1 MKGIWQTGRT
11 PQTAWRLAVFSM
23 AGLLLAIA
31 AADLLGLGIIA
42 RVRTIAEQAVT
53 VDVALEDR
61 SDDFRVAVLDMRH
74 YHRNIIFAGPSRRG
88 GRFRYRPRCASGP
101 DRSAGRTGR

>member
-1 MKGIWQTGRT
+1 MKGIFQKGRA

-61 SDDFRVAVLDMRH
+61 GDEAHVVIERQPARDDV
-74 YHRNIIFAGPSRRG
+74 IFA
-88 GRFRYRPRCASGP
+88 
-101 DRSAGRTGR
+101 